1 MGVLIIFKCVKNPKT
16 KIFEKYKLRH
26 IEVEVDRLQIW
37 HLQAASLLSAFPEIK
52 DWWAS
57 AYMPRTDTE
66 VETPILWPPNVK
78 SWLILKYPDARK
90 DWRQEKGTT
99 EDEMVGCHYQLNEHV
114 WAWSGRWWRTE
125 KPGVPWVANSRTWL
139 RDWTTTT
146 HAQKG
151 PLDSKVRG

>member
-1 MGVLIIFKCVKNPKT
+1 MANVHLLKFILHKIYFGCPDNFQVCKNPKT

-37 HLQAASLLSAFPEIK
+37 HLQAASLLLAFPEIK

-78 SWLILKYPDARK
+78 SWLIWNDPDAGK
-90 DWRQEKGTT
+90 AWGQEELGMT
-99 EDEMVGCHYQLNEHV
+99 EDEMVWCYHWFSEH
-114 WAWSGRWWRTE
+114 GF
-125 KPGVPWVANSRTWL
+125 G
-139 RDWTTTT
+139 
-146 HAQKG
+146 
-151 PLDSKVRG
+151 